1 MHAGQAIS
9 THLHRRVPTWLNNRR
24 GRSNLQ
30 RPIDDGIPRNSNLAS
45 SAAYPFACR
54 CGKTF
59 GSPFFL
65 SWNEQFLV
73 VCAGFKGNGSS
84 MMILDDECIIRAYE
98 VFCYEYSFDN
108 TALIKIVVNMK
119 LLSYKRW

>member
-1 MHAGQAIS
+1 MMEFHEIQTSLLRPRI
-9 THLHRRVPTWLNNRR
+9 HLPVVAEKPSDR
-24 GRSNLQ
+24 
-30 RPIDDGIPRNSNLAS
+30 
-45 SAAYPFACR
+45 
-54 CGKTF
+54 
-59 GSPFFL
+59 SPFFL